1 MMTSTEIIAELKS
14 KGSAS
19 IKKVFLSHGAP
30 EPIFGVKV
38 GDMKPLQK
46 KLKKNYA
53 LSMELYDS
61 GISDAMYLAGLIS
74 DPQQMTQED
83 LQHWAEKATW
93 QMISEYAVAWTAAES
108 PFALEM
114 ARKWIKADKELIE
127 CAGWNTYS
135 SYIGIT
141 PNEKLDIQ
149 EITSLIEFVSKH
161 IHQAKNRVR
170 YTMNNFVI
178 SAGGYIPEL
187 RSTAIQAAE
196 KIGKIS
202 VDLGGTACKV
212 PEAVSYIQKMADH
225 GSENKKK
232 KTAKC

>member
-1 MMTSTEIIAELKS
+1 MTTREIIEELKS
-14 KGSAS
+14 KGTAT
-19 IKKVFLSHGAP
+19 IKKVFVNHGAP

-46 KLKKNYA
+46 KIKKDYT
-53 LSMELYDS
+53 LSKELYDS

-74 DPQQMTQED
+74 DPQQMTKED

-108 PFALEM
+108 KFALEM
-114 ARKWIKADKELIE
+114 ARKWINSDNELIE

-135 SYIGIT
+135 SYIAIT
-141 PNEKLDIQ
+141 PNEKLDQ
-149 EITSLIEFVSKH
+149 KEIKSLIDYITKN
-161 IHQAKNRVR
+161 IHQSKNRVR

-187 RSTAIQAAE
+187 RQTAMKAAE
-196 KIGKIS
+196 KIGKVS

>member
-1 MMTSTEIIAELKS
+1 MTAKEIIEDLQS
-14 KGSAS
+14 KGSPAV
-19 IKKVFLSHGAP
+19 KKVFLNHGAP

-38 GDMKPLQK
+38 GDMKPLVK
-46 KLKKNYA
+46 KIKQDYE
-53 LSMELYDS
+53 LSLELYNS

-74 DPQQMTQED
+74 HPEKMTKND

-93 QMISEYAVAWTAAES
+93 HMISEYAVAWTAAES
-108 PFALEM
+108 RFALEM
-114 ARKWIKADKELIE
+114 ARKWISSDHEMIE
-127 CAGWNTYS
+127 CAGWNTFS

-141 PNEKLDIQ
+141 PNDQIDQKEIKLL
-149 EITSLIEFVSKH
+149 ITQIANS
-161 IHQAKNRVR
+161 IHKAKNRVR

-187 RSTAIQAAE
+187 RDQAIKAARQ
-196 KIGKIS
+196 IGKIS

-212 PEAVSYIQKMADH
+212 PDAESYIARMAEH
-225 GSENKKK
+225 KSENKKK